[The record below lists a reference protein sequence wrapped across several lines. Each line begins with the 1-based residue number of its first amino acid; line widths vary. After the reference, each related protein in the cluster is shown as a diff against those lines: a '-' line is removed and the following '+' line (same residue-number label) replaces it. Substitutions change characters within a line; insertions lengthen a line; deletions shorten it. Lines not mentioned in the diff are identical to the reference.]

1 MRFVMPP
8 TEFRARTARR
18 ITGVG
23 VDGIRLVQKHRLGSM
38 ETTLLELLAAA
49 TWARIV
55 PSDLAATQRTN
66 FWQPGE
72 KVDRRGRRSPVV
84 ANAHLDF
91 DILNIAEKGEV
102 HAFPG
107 VGCSDQVDG
116 LNRAE
121 IDEPRNQK
129 GVQYRTI

>member
-1 MRFVMPP
+1 
-8 TEFRARTARR
+8 
-18 ITGVG
+18 
-23 VDGIRLVQKHRLGSM
+23 M

-55 PSDLAATQRTN
+55 PSDLTATQRTN

-102 HAFPG
+102 HAFLG
-107 VGCSDQVDG
+107 VGCTDQVDRF
-116 LNRAE
+116 NRAE
-121 IDEPRNQK
+121 VDEPRNKK
-129 GVQYRTI
+129 GVQDWTI